1 MFCFPTLSWNSQVT
15 PSLPAPRNSEKS
27 VPLACAPCRIVPP
40 PCVLSVSLCVPT
52 GLLDWCRYVGVRIVL
67 LAYGQLIALS
77 PWPLWTDCAIC
88 PLVTLRETR
97 RPEAVRCMSLW
108 TDCAQSPGGEASERH
123 VNNLFTKLW
132 SCLSPCAACCLL
144 PAESKKKCVFTPFS
158 PRKPYLYTYIVCFS
172 MTLWKHQNI
181 PKNSP
186 IFSLSLDIN
195 Q

>member
-1 MFCFPTLSWNSQVT
+1 MFCFPTLSWNSQVI
-15 PSLPAPRNSEKS
+15 PPLPVPRNSEKS
-27 VPLACAPCRIVPP
+27 VPLACTPCRIVP

-108 TDCAQSPGGEASERH
+108 TNCAKCSGGEAVCH
-123 VNNLFTKLW
+123 VNKLCKMLW
-132 SCLSPCAACCLL
+132 GRCLSSCAACEALRV
-144 PAESKKKCVFTPFS
+144 KKNCVFTHPV
-158 PRKPYLYTYIVCFS
+158 PRKHYLYTI
-172 MTLWKHQNI
+172 
-181 PKNSP
+181 
-186 IFSLSLDIN
+186 
-195 Q
+195 